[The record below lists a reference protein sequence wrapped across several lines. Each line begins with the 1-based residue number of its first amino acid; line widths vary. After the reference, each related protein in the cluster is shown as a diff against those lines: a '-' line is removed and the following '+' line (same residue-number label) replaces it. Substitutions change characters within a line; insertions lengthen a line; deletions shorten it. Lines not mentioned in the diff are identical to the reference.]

1 VDDLLTQVA
10 TAAHVGGVLEVS
22 QVRVRRSGPD
32 VFADVTLAVDHGLS
46 LEAAHDLAELAE
58 EAVRAAEPGADVVL
72 HAHPVAEDAPGA
84 LIGQPA

>member
-32 VFADVTLAVDHGLS
+32 VFVDVTREVDHGLS
-46 LEAAHDLAELAE
+46 LEAAHDLAELA
-58 EAVRAAEPGADVVL
+58 DVVL
-72 HAHPVAEDAPGA
+72 HAHPVGEDAPGA
-84 LIGQPA
+84 LIGQPAS